1 MKRMLI
7 NATQAEE
14 LRVAIV
20 DGQTLYDIDIE
31 QPSKEQK
38 KSNIYKG
45 RITRLEPSL
54 EAAFVDYGAERHGF
68 LPLKEISR
76 DYFQAGVD
84 HNKSTIRELLRE
96 GQEIVVQVDKEE
108 RGNKGAALTTF
119 ISLAGRYMVL
129 MPNSPSAGGVS
140 RRIEGEDRAA
150 LKEAL
155 DKLDI
160 PDDMGVIIRTAGV
173 GRDAEELQWDL
184 DYLLQ
189 TWKAIAEAAL
199 SKPAAFLIYQE
210 SRLIIRALRDYL
222 RADIGE
228 ILVDTPELYADA
240 QEFMQQVMPQSLRK
254 LKHYTDDIPLFNRFQ
269 IESQI
274 EGAYERNV
282 RLPSGGSIVVDQT
295 EALTAVDVNSSRATK
310 GSDIEET
317 AFQTNLEAAE
327 EVARQLR
334 LRDLGGL
341 VVIDFIDMSSTKHQR
356 EVENKLQNALKYD
369 RARVQ
374 LGRISRFG
382 LMEMS
387 RQRLRPS
394 LGESSQIVCPRCDGH
409 GRMRSVESLSLSIIR
424 VAEEHAMKENTGQV
438 LVQAPVEIANYL
450 LNEKRSALREIEQ
463 RHESPIII
471 VADEQL
477 HTPHYEVT
485 RLRENELGE
494 DSGKPSYQRGT
505 PRKLPVHALTKAQLN
520 IPAAPAVTSIKPSQP
535 APLREEAPA
544 PVAAAPAPAPVAPL
558 PLPAPVTGVVG
569 WLKRIFGGVE
579 PVAPAPES
587 TQRPRQNDAGRSS
600 RNERGDRGG
609 QRRDGRDARNGGNG
623 GNQHRGNGGNGNGAN
638 KERRDERRQPA
649 NGQAAQNGGQAQ
661 QVQVPKP
668 PRNEAQQQPK
678 QPQQAQQQKQKPQN
692 QAPRP
697 PRAAAQQQDGAPSE
711 RQQRPARQE
720 EGTASAQTLT
730 STAATATTA
739 TVVAAIA
746 DTAAPATPAAAASAT
761 PAHPVEVIVTE
772 SQADRGTDAN
782 AEGQPP
788 EAAGD
793 DAANGEGG
801 SRRRRGRRGGRRRRR
816 GAGANGE
823 GGTGVDGLET
833 DDLDGDAEGDLDG
846 DNESD
851 EAGAQV
857 HTSAAPRAGQPEF
870 DFDDDASTPAVSVR
884 AKPESSVPAAVKPRP
899 VPKERAEAP
908 LAADTTSTTAP
919 VSNATPSFEQQ
930 AATPS
935 ITAAEQAR
943 GDASAAS
950 AAPAATASA
959 SNTASAAS
967 APAAQA
973 SAVASTSPQAPQA
986 SVVAQ
991 ESATSPAQAPVV
1003 ASAPSA
1009 ASTQVD
1015 TSAPV
1020 ATPAAAPAAQP
1031 VERAAPS
1038 VVRSPEPAVQSTSV
1052 PSASSASSASAD
1064 AAAPAVARQEQ
1075 AAPAATAAATQAE
1088 PAKTDAAPAA
1098 VSVPKPVAAAPS
1110 SAQADVVTSR
1120 PPHAEPSTAASPAAD
1135 VAATSTAT
1143 VPQTSPAADAAPA
1156 RKPYAPVQTTLLDAL
1171 APADATAAATAT
1183 STQAETPVPYK
1194 APERPAAVT
1203 PVLSADANEHTADKP
1218 TPTVVVSE
1226 AAKPADAARNGDDA
1240 QEQQDDTNKPRGDH

>member
-1 MKRMLI
+1 MLI

-222 RADIGE
+222 RADVGE

-240 QEFMQQVMPQSLRK
+240 QEFMKQVMPQSLRK

-341 VVIDFIDMSSTKHQR
+341 VVIDFIDMASSKHQR
-356 EVENKLQNALKYD
+356 EVENRLQNALKYD

-494 DSGKPSYQRGT
+494 ESGKPSYQRGT

-535 APLREEAPA
+535 APVREEAPA
-544 PVAAAPAPAPVAPL
+544 PVAPVAAPAPVVTVPI
-558 PLPAPVTGVVG
+558 PAPITGVVG

-587 TQRPRQNDAGRSS
+587 TPRPRQNDAGRSN
-600 RNERGDRGG
+600 RGERGERGG

-623 GNQHRGNGGNGNGAN
+623 GNQQRGNGGNGNGAN

-649 NGQAAQNGGQAQ
+649 SAQGAQNGAQA
-661 QVQVPKP
+661 
-668 PRNEAQQQPK
+668 
-678 QPQQAQQQKQKPQN
+678 
-692 QAPRP
+692 
-697 PRAAAQQQDGAPSE
+697 QQDGAPAE
-711 RQQRPARQE
+711 RQPRPARQD
-720 EGTASAQTLT
+720 EGTAAAQTVT
-730 STAATATTA
+730 STAATATTSS
-739 TVVAAIA
+739 VVAAIA
-746 DTAAPATPAAAASAT
+746 DAAAPTNAQTNANEAAQ
-761 PAHPVEVIVTE
+761 AHPVDVMVSE
-772 SQADRGTDAN
+772 STADRGADAN
-782 AEGQPP
+782 ATAPAQD
-788 EAAGD
+788 AAGD

-823 GGTGVDGLET
+823 GGTSVDGLEG
-833 DDLDGDAEGDLDG
+833 DDLDSDADNDLDGDSEGDD
-846 DNESD
+846 
-851 EAGAQV
+851 AGAHAHV
-857 HTSAAPRAGQPEF
+857 SGAPRAGQPEF
-870 DFDDDASTPAVSVR
+870 DFDDEAPAPAVR
-884 AKPESSVPAAVKPRP
+884 AKPESAAQATAKPRP
-899 VPKERAEAP
+899 VPKERAEP
-908 LAADTTSTTAP
+908 RGGSDTASTTAP
-919 VSNATPSFEQQ
+919 VSNTVP
-930 AATPS
+930 
-935 ITAAEQAR
+935 
-943 GDASAAS
+943 ASQAS
-950 AAPAATASA
+950 AAPVAEAARERPAAPVAATDAPAKPAPAVTASTAASTEGAAAQAAEQRPAPVAQQASA
-959 SNTASAAS
+959 TPAPLAAPAPVASTPAPAVAPAAGTAPTALAVASPVTNDAATSSQHQPAPSAPASAAV
-967 APAAQA
+967 PAADAEAAKADHQQR
-973 SAVASTSPQAPQA
+973 AV
-986 SVVAQ
+986 
-991 ESATSPAQAPVV
+991 
-1003 ASAPSA
+1003 
-1009 ASTQVD
+1009 
-1015 TSAPV
+1015 
-1020 ATPAAAPAAQP
+1020 
-1031 VERAAPS
+1031 
-1038 VVRSPEPAVQSTSV
+1038 
-1052 PSASSASSASAD
+1052 SAD
-1064 AAAPAVARQEQ
+1064 VAAPAVQ
-1075 AAPAATAAATQAE
+1075 AAPVQPARATPADDLPAPAAAT
-1088 PAKTDAAPAA
+1088 PASQAA
-1098 VSVPKPVAAAPS
+1098 VVT
-1110 SAQADVVTSR
+1110 VTS
-1120 PPHAEPSTAASPAAD
+1120 PHAEQSASQAPSAEVAMTSTSTVVQASPSAD
-1135 VAATSTAT
+1135 TAP
-1143 VPQTSPAADAAPA
+1143 V
-1156 RKPYAPVQTTLLDAL
+1156 RKPYAPVQTTMLDAL
-1171 APADATAAATAT
+1171 SPNDAAPAASSASKPPAD
-1183 STQAETPVPYK
+1183 
-1194 APERPAAVT
+1194 PAAEQE
-1203 PVLSADANEHTADKP
+1203 LQAGKP
-1218 TPTVVVSE
+1218 KPTVVVSE
-1226 AAKPADAARNGDDA
+1226 PVKPVAPSADAD
-1240 QEQQDDTNKPRGDH
+1240 QVQDDDNNKPRGDH

>member
-222 RADIGE
+222 RADVGE

-240 QEFMQQVMPQSLRK
+240 QEFMKQVMPQSLRK

-341 VVIDFIDMSSTKHQR
+341 VVIDFIDMASSKHQR

-450 LNEKRSALREIEQ
+450 LNEKRSALREIEN
-463 RHESPIII
+463 RHASPIII

-535 APLREEAPA
+535 APVREEAPA
-544 PVAAAPAPAPVAPL
+544 PVAPTPAPAPVVTVPI
-558 PLPAPVTGVVG
+558 PAPVTGVVG

-579 PVAPAPES
+579 PVAPAAES
-587 TQRPRQNDAGRSS
+587 LPRPRQNDAGRNN
-600 RNERGDRGG
+600 RNERGG
-609 QRRDGRDARNGGNG
+609 QRRDGRDARNGNG
-623 GNQHRGNGGNGNGAN
+623 GNQQRGSGNGAN

-649 NGQAAQNGGQAQ
+649 NGQNGQAAQAGAQAQQ

-668 PRNEAQQQPK
+668 PRNEAQAPK
-678 QPQQAQQQKQKPQN
+678 QQQQQQQQKPKQQN
-692 QAPRP
+692 QTPRP
-697 PRAAAQQQDGAPSE
+697 PRAPAQQDGVPSE
-711 RQQRPARQE
+711 RQPRPARQD

-730 STAATATTA
+730 TTAATATTS

-746 DTAAPATPAAAASAT
+746 ETAAETNKPTTANEANQ
-761 PAHPVEVIVTE
+761 AHPVEVVVSE
-772 SQADRGTDAN
+772 STADRGTDAS
-782 AEGQPP
+782 ADGQTQD
-788 EAAGD
+788 ASGD

-823 GGTGVDGLET
+823 GGSSVDGLDT
-833 DDLDGDAEGDLDG
+833 DDLDGDSDSDLDADNEGDD
-846 DNESD
+846 
-851 EAGAQV
+851 AGTQNAA
-857 HTSAAPRAGQPEF
+857 SAAPRAGQPEF
-870 DFDDDASTPAVSVR
+870 DFDDDAPAPSVR
-884 AKPESSVPAAVKPRP
+884 TKPEANAAAALKPRP
-899 VPKERAEAP
+899 VPKERAETQSDS
-908 LAADTTSTTAP
+908 DTTSTTAP

-930 AATPS
+930 VSAPVAGAAD
-935 ITAAEQAR
+935 QKR
-943 GDASAAS
+943 GDASVAATSAAKPTVSAPAVASPQAASVADTATSAAARAATQAPVADATRSVTQTATASTPADHTVAAAPPAATPVADAASTAPVAVSKPVEPSAPNASTAEATADAQPKPVPKAPTDTTTAAPSADAQARAVPAAS
-950 AAPAATASA
+950 ATPAVQSEPVK
-959 SNTASAAS
+959 
-967 APAAQA
+967 PA
-973 SAVASTSPQAPQA
+973 
-986 SVVAQ
+986 
-991 ESATSPAQAPVV
+991 
-1003 ASAPSA
+1003 
-1009 ASTQVD
+1009 
-1015 TSAPV
+1015 
-1020 ATPAAAPAAQP
+1020 AAAPAGSQTPVATAQP
-1031 VERAAPS
+1031 AARAAVVTANAPHSEPANAVKPS
-1038 VVRSPEPAVQSTSV
+1038 V
-1052 PSASSASSASAD
+1052 
-1064 AAAPAVARQEQ
+1064 
-1075 AAPAATAAATQAE
+1075 
-1088 PAKTDAAPAA
+1088 
-1098 VSVPKPVAAAPS
+1098 
-1110 SAQADVVTSR
+1110 
-1120 PPHAEPSTAASPAAD
+1120 D
-1135 VAATSTAT
+1135 VAVTSTAT
-1143 VPQTSPAADAAPA
+1143 VPQSAAAASEDAPAAPV
-1156 RKPYAPVQTTLLDAL
+1156 RKPYAPVQTTMLDAL
-1171 APADATAAATAT
+1171 APNADAAAPSAAATPVSPEQSPPAVP
-1183 STQAETPVPYK
+1183 QAPAPVQEQ
-1194 APERPAAVT
+1194 A
-1203 PVLSADANEHTADKP
+1203 ADKP
-1218 TPTVVVSE
+1218 KPTVVVSE
-1226 AAKPADAARNGDDA
+1226 AAKPAAPSVDIDGASVQEDDA
-1240 QEQQDDTNKPRGDH
+1240 DKPRSDH

>member
-341 VVIDFIDMSSTKHQR
+341 VVIDFIDMASTKHQR

-623 GNQHRGNGGNGNGAN
+623 GNQHRGNGGNGNGNGNGAN

-746 DTAAPATPAAAASAT
+746 DTAAPATPVAAAAVT

-772 SQADRGTDAN
+772 SHADRGTDAN
-782 AEGQPP
+782 AEGQAP

-870 DFDDDASTPAVSVR
+870 DFDDDASTPAVSAR
-884 AKPESSVPAAVKPRP
+884 AKPESSTPAAVKPRP
-899 VPKERAEAP
+899 VPKERAETP

-930 AATPS
+930 ATTPAV
-935 ITAAEQAR
+935 TAAEHAR

-950 AAPAATASA
+950 PAPAATAPA
-959 SNTASAAS
+959 SNTAPAAS
-967 APAAQA
+967 APVAQA
-973 SAVASTSPQAPQA
+973 SAAASTTP
-986 SVVAQ
+986 
-991 ESATSPAQAPVV
+991 PAQAPV
-1003 ASAPSA
+1003 AAPAPSA
-1009 ASTQVD
+1009 ASPSVAA
-1015 TSAPV
+1015 SAPV

-1038 VVRSPEPAVQSTSV
+1038 AVRSPEPAVQST
-1052 PSASSASSASAD
+1052 SASSASAD

-1075 AAPAATAAATQAE
+1075 AASAAAAAATQAE
-1088 PAKTDAAPAA
+1088 PVKTDAAPAA

-1110 SAQADVVTSR
+1110 SAQADVVRSK
-1120 PPHAEPSTAASPAAD
+1120 PQHAEPSSVANPAAD

-1143 VPQTSPAADAAPA
+1143 VPQTSPSADAAPA

-1171 APADATAAATAT
+1171 APADATAATAT

-1194 APERPAAVT
+1194 APERPAAVA
-1203 PVLSADANEHTADKP
+1203 PVLSADANEQTADKP
-1218 TPTVVVSE
+1218 KPTVVVSE
-1226 AAKPADAARNGDDA
+1226 TAKPADAARNGDDA